1 MAIKTEL
8 LEKFKMTQTQDLG
21 NLKSHVGE
29 IISVEKWETSEYV
42 PEDGKLHR
50 VLAVKVAGTEDYL
63 RTEVTAFIDKFATYA
78 AVFGDEPVEDRPR
91 IKITG
96 KKSKKNNDYI
106 SFEIVDENGNVI

>member
-1 MAIKTEL
+1 MAINMEL
-8 LEKFKMTQTQDLG
+8 LEKFKMKQTMEQG

-29 IISVEKWETSEYV
+29 VLTVEKWENSEYV

-50 VLAVKVAGTEDYL
+50 VLAIKAAGEKDFL
-63 RTEVTAFIDKFATYA
+63 RTEVSAFIDKFATYV
-78 AVFGDEPVEDRPR
+78 AVFGDEKPEDRPR

-106 SFEIVDENGNVI
+106 SFELVDENGNPL